1 MEDKDQTMSGTDE
14 GPVPVTSSTS
24 ITPEELAAR
33 DASLAAQAGTA
44 PTASAAASAPPMAQD
59 ASAAPAAA
67 PVTSGASPT
76 PPAVS
81 LPAAGPE
88 PGPIAPIMPQ
98 KATIIVHSGDFDKIY
113 SAFIIGSGAL
123 AMGMECTLFFTFW
136 GLLRLKKGAGLD
148 SGPLSKMHMLGLGKW
163 MIRRR
168 MKKSNVVSL
177 EKLAQDFKELG
188 GKIMAC
194 DMTMEIMGVSQADLR
209 TDLIEEYCAVG
220 SYINEA
226 RESTLTL
233 FI

>member
-1 MEDKDQTMSGTDE
+1 MSGAEDI
-14 GPVPVTSSTS
+14 PAQVTSSTS
-24 ITPEELAAR
+24 ITPEELAAAR
-33 DASLAAQAGTA
+33 
-44 PTASAAASAPPMAQD
+44 AASVPAATTVAAGEAAVP
-59 ASAAPAAA
+59 APA
-67 PVTSGASPT
+67 
-76 PPAVS
+76 
-81 LPAAGPE
+81 L
-88 PGPIAPIMPQ
+88 PQ

-136 GLLRLKKGAGLD
+136 GLLRLKKGVGLD

-168 MKKSNVVSL
+168 MKKSNVIPL